1 MQLKRKKKEMQQ
13 ISPED
18 CFLFYT
24 FVEKK
29 NTIKLFH
36 DRIKSLS
43 FKML

>member
-29 NTIKLFH
+29 TP
-36 DRIKSLS
+36 
-43 FKML
+43 